1 MWIKL
6 KTYLRKPF
14 PITRKAWRISII
26 AALIVFFLLFLFQSI
41 PNTSFATRFII
52 ILGFALVAGIVT
64 LLLQIVPQLILKDFY
79 SEDNWTIGKQ
89 LLQTMI
95 ILLFIGI
102 GNFLYGWFISGH
114 CSISL
119 FLSYVISTFLVG
131 IIPAVIITIYTQN
144 TILKRNLQEASILN
158 KQLLSLQDTLKSDL
172 KTDTQII
179 SFGVTTKGS
188 VELDI
193 NEILY
198 IESIKNYCSIFYISD
213 NKVNT
218 KKIRSTLSQIEENLL
233 PYPFIIRCHR
243 AFMVNTHFIIEVE
256 GNSQGYLLKLNVAKN
271 LIPVSRSYT
280 KGFSERFTD

>member
-14 PITRKAWRISII
+14 PIIRKAWRVSII
-26 AALIVFFLLFLFQSI
+26 ATLIVLFLLFLFQSI
-41 PNTSFATRFII
+41 PNTSFTTRFFI
-52 ILGFALVAGIVT
+52 ILGFALVTGIVT
-64 LLLQIVPQLILKDFY
+64 LLLQTVPPLVFKGFY

-89 LLQTMI
+89 LLQTII

-102 GNFLYGWFISGH
+102 GNFLYSWFISGYY
-114 CSISL
+114 SISL
-119 FLSYVISTFLVG
+119 FFSYVISTFLVG
-131 IIPAVIITIYTQN
+131 IVPAIIITIYTQN

-158 KQLLSLQDTLKSDL
+158 EQLLSLQKTLKYDL

-179 SFGVTTKGS
+179 SFGGTTKDS
-188 VELDI
+188 IELDI

-233 PYPFIIRCHR
+233 PYSFIIRCHR
-243 AFMVNTHFIIEVE
+243 AFMVNTHSIIQVE
-256 GNSQGYLLKLNVAKN
+256 GNSQGYLLKLNVTKN
-271 LIPVSRSYT
+271 LIPVSRSYI
-280 KGFSERFTD
+280 KAFREGFND